1 MRSIKIILATS
12 TLVCAI
18 ATSAF
23 AQDAA
28 PEGAAPEPAAEP
40 APAAAPAPA
49 EASASVST
57 SEGAPSG
64 KFVIGARLGY
74 GIAMGD
80 SQKDAKLSDGVSGH
94 VPIWLDLG
102 YMVTPNIMLGLYGQ
116 YGIGIVGSSMSD
128 ICDTP
133 NIDCSVSVIRLGIQG
148 QYHLSP
154 AEKFDP
160 WFGLGF
166 GYEWNTLSVSG
177 NGGSGT
183 FGAHGF
189 EFANLQGGFDYK
201 LSPAFG
207 IGPFLSF
214 SLGQY
219 GTTSAGGDLKDLY
232 QDGSIDN
239 TAIHEWLTFGIR
251 GAFTL

>member
-1 MRSIKIILATS
+1 MKIIFATS

-28 PEGAAPEPAAEP
+28 PEGAAPEPSAEP
-40 APAAAPAPA
+40 APAPAPA

-74 GIAMGD
+74 GIPMGD
-80 SQKDAKLSDGVSGH
+80 GSEGEAMSDGLSGQI
-94 VPIWLDLG
+94 PIWLDLG
-102 YMVTPNIMLGLYGQ
+102 YMVTPNIMVGLYGQ
-116 YGIGIVGSSMSD
+116 YGFGLLSSDMND
-128 ICDTP
+128 ACDTQS
-133 NIDCSVSVIRLGIQG
+133 IDCSASIVRLGIQG

-160 WFGLGF
+160 WLGLGI
-166 GYEWNTLSVSG
+166 GYEWATLSQSAGGVSL
-177 NGGSGT
+177 ST
-183 FGAHGF
+183 TTKGF
-189 EFANLQGGFDYK
+189 EFVNLQGGLDYK

-219 GTTSAGGDLKDLY
+219 GSYSSSGGGQSASGD
-232 QDGSIDN
+232 IDK
-239 TAIHEWLTFGIR
+239 TAIHEWLTFGVR